1 MISRKYGGVYMY
13 YNRVLEQ
20 AIIKTSSTFPVVLV
34 TGPRQVGKTT
44 LLTRMAEKN
53 RTIVSLDN
61 PTIRALAK
69 EDPGLFLQRYKPPVL
84 IDEVQYAPELF
95 IYIKIYVD
103 AHKNNGDFWLTGSQ
117 AFHMMENIT
126 ESLAGRVGI
135 VRLNGLSNAE
145 IHQTFHKEFVV
156 DLDSLV
162 ERSKSSRAMDAGEIF
177 QRIHKGSMPR
187 LYENPEIDEEQYF
200 ESYIETYITRD
211 MKELTKV
218 TDELQ
223 FLNFVRAAAA
233 RTASNVNY
241 TELADEAGIS
251 SPTAKQWLSLLV
263 TSGLVLL
270 IQPFSNNALHRI
282 VKTPRMYFMD
292 TGLCAYLTGWNS
304 PEALERGAMNGSF
317 FETWAVTEI
326 YKSYTN
332 MGKNPPLYFYRDSNN
347 KEIDL
352 LIYQNAT
359 LYPIE
364 IKKGTQPKNAT
375 KNFSVLKKFADSD
388 NNQKASAGNGAVI
401 CLAPDVIPIDRMN
414 YYVPAWII

>member
-1 MISRKYGGVYMY
+1 MY
-13 YNRVLEQ
+13 YNRILEQ
-20 AIIKTSSTFPVVLV
+20 TIIKTSKTFPVVLV

-44 LLTRMAEKN
+44 LLTKMAEKD

-61 PTIRALAK
+61 PTIRGLAK
-69 EDPGLFLQRYKPPVL
+69 EDPELFLQRYKPPVL

-95 IYIKIYVD
+95 IYIKMYVD
-103 AHKNNGDFWLTGSQ
+103 KHKNNGDFWLTGSQ
-117 AFHMMENIT
+117 AFQMMENIT
-126 ESLAGRVGI
+126 ESLAGRVGL

-145 IHQTFHKEFVV
+145 IQQTFHEEFVV
-156 DLDSLV
+156 DMEKLIKRRES
-162 ERSKSSRAMDAGEIF
+162 SKVMDAAEVF
-177 QRIHKGSMPR
+177 HRIYKGSMPR
-187 LYENPEIDEEQYF
+187 LYENTEVDQEQYY

-211 MKELTKV
+211 IKELTKV
-218 TDELQ
+218 SDELL

-233 RTASNVNY
+233 RTASNVNF
-241 TELADEAGIS
+241 TELADEVGIS
-251 SPTAKQWLSLLV
+251 APTAKQWLSLLV

-282 VKTPRMYFMD
+282 IKTPRMYFMD

-304 PEALERGAMNGSF
+304 PEALERGAMNGAF
-317 FETWAVTEI
+317 FETWVVTEI

-352 LIYQNAT
+352 LIYQNGT

-364 IKKGTQPKNAT
+364 IKKATQPKNAT
-375 KNFSVLKKFADSD
+375 KNFAVLKKFADD
-388 NNQKASAGNGAVI
+388 GNGQKASAGNGAVI
-401 CLAPDVIPIDRMN
+401 CLASDVLPIDRMN
-414 YYVPAWII
+414 CYVPVWVV

>member
-1 MISRKYGGVYMY
+1 MY
-13 YNRVLEQ
+13 YERILEQ
-20 AIIKTSSTFPVVLV
+20 AIKKTSKTFPAVLV

-44 LLTRMAEKN
+44 LLTKMADNN

-61 PTIRALAK
+61 PTIRSLAR

-95 IYIKIYVD
+95 VYIKMYVD
-103 AHKNNGDFWLTGSQ
+103 EHKNNGDFWLTGSQ
-117 AFHMMENIT
+117 AFQMMENIT

-135 VRLNGLSNAE
+135 VRLSGLSNAE
-145 IHQTFHKEFVV
+145 VQQTFHGEFVI
-156 DLDSLV
+156 DMESLIKRK
-162 ERSKSSRAMDAGEIF
+162 ETSKVMDANDIF
-177 QRIHKGSMPR
+177 QRIYKGSMPR
-187 LYENPEIDEEQYF
+187 LYENPEIDLEQYY

-211 MKELTKV
+211 IKELTKV
-218 TDELQ
+218 ADEML

-233 RTASNVNY
+233 RTASNVNF
-241 TELADEAGIS
+241 TELAEEVGIS

-270 IQPFSNNALHRI
+270 IQPFSNNALHRVI
-282 VKTPRMYFMD
+282 KTPRMYFMD

-304 PEALERGAMNGSF
+304 PGALERGAMNGAF
-317 FETWAVTEI
+317 FETWVVTEI
-326 YKSYTN
+326 YKSYLN
-332 MGKNPPLYFYRDSNN
+332 VGKNPPLYFYRDSNH

-375 KNFSVLKKFADSD
+375 RNFSVLKKFADAG
-388 NNQKASAGNGAVI
+388 NGQKALAGNGAVI

-414 YYVPAWII
+414 CYVPAWVI

>member
-1 MISRKYGGVYMY
+1 MY

>member
-1 MISRKYGGVYMY
+1 MY
-13 YNRVLEQ
+13 YNRILEQ
-20 AIIKTSSTFPVVLV
+20 AIKKTSSTFPVVLV

-103 AHKNNGDFWLTGSQ
+103 EHKNNGDFWLTSSQ

-145 IHQTFHKEFVV
+145 IHQTFHKEFII

-162 ERSKSSRAMDAGEIF
+162 ERSKSSRSMDAGDIF
-177 QRIHKGSMPR
+177 HRIYKGSMPR
-187 LYENPEIDEEQYF
+187 LYENPSVDQEQYF

-211 MKELTKV
+211 IKELTKV

-270 IQPFSNNALHRI
+270 IQPFSNNALHR
-282 VKTPRMYFMD
+282 VVRTPRMYFMD
-292 TGLCAYLTGWNS
+292 TGLCAYLTGWNA
-304 PEALERGAMNGSF
+304 PQALERGAMNGAF

-388 NNQKASAGNGAVI
+388 NNQKVAAGNGAVL

>member
-1 MISRKYGGVYMY
+1 
-13 YNRVLEQ
+13 
-20 AIIKTSSTFPVVLV
+20 
-34 TGPRQVGKTT
+34 
-44 LLTRMAEKN
+44 
-53 RTIVSLDN
+53 
-61 PTIRALAK
+61 
-69 EDPGLFLQRYKPPVL
+69 
-84 IDEVQYAPELF
+84 
-95 IYIKIYVD
+95 
-103 AHKNNGDFWLTGSQ
+103 
-117 AFHMMENIT
+117 MMENIT

-187 LYENPEIDEEQYF
+187 LYENPKIDEEQYF

-359 LYPIE
+359 LYPIG

>member
-1 MISRKYGGVYMY
+1 MY
-13 YNRVLEQ
+13 YERILE
-20 AIIKTSSTFPVVLV
+20 KTIAETSNTFPVVLV

-44 LLTRMAEKN
+44 LLTKMAEKN

-61 PTIRALAK
+61 PTVRSLAK
-69 EDPGLFLQRYKPPVL
+69 TDPELFLQRYKPPVL

-95 IYIKIYVD
+95 VYIKIYVD
-103 AHKNNGDFWLTGSQ
+103 SHKNNGDFWLTGSQ
-117 AFHMMENIT
+117 AFEMMQHVT

-135 VRLNGLSNAE
+135 IRLYGLSNSE
-145 IHQTFHKEFVV
+145 IEKTFHEEFSVNLNLLI
-156 DLDSLV
+156 DRKNASH
-162 ERSKSSRAMDAGEIF
+162 AMDVTSVF
-177 QRIHKGSMPR
+177 RRIYQGSMPR
-187 LYENPEIDEEQYF
+187 LYENPDVNHDRYF

-211 MKELTKV
+211 IKELTHV
-218 TDELQ
+218 SDETT
-223 FLNFVRAAAA
+223 FLHFIRAAAA
-233 RTASNVNY
+233 RTATNINY
-241 TELADEAGIS
+241 TELAEETGIS
-251 SPTAKQWLSLLV
+251 SPTARKWLSLLI

-304 PEALERGAMNGSF
+304 PEALERGAMNGAF
-317 FETWAVTEI
+317 FETWVVSEI
-326 YKSYTN
+326 FKSYTN

-364 IKKGTQPKNAT
+364 IKKSAQPKNAA
-375 KNFSVLKKFADSD
+375 KHFSVLKKFSD
-388 NNQKASAGNGAVI
+388 GTGGQKASAGNGAVI
-401 CLAPDVIPIDRMN
+401 CLASDVLPIDRMN
-414 YYVPAWII
+414 CYVPAWII

>member
-1 MISRKYGGVYMY
+1 MY

-44 LLTRMAEKN
+44 LLTRMAEKS

-95 IYIKIYVD
+95 IYIKMYVD

>member
-61 PTIRALAK
+61 PTIRTLAK

-223 FLNFVRAAAA
+223 FLNFVRAVAA

-388 NNQKASAGNGAVI
+388 NNQKASDGNGAVI

>member
-1 MISRKYGGVYMY
+1 MY
-13 YNRVLEQ
+13 YERILEQ
-20 AIIKTSSTFPVVLV
+20 AIAKTSRTFPVVLV
-34 TGPRQVGKTT
+34 TGARQVGKTT
-44 LLTRMAEKN
+44 LLTKMADRN

-61 PTIRALAK
+61 PTIRGLAK

-95 IYIKIYVD
+95 VYIKMYVD
-103 AHKNNGDFWLTGSQ
+103 EHRNNGDFWLTGSQ

-135 VRLNGLSNAE
+135 VRMSGLSNAE
-145 IHQTFHKEFVV
+145 VQRTFHDEFVV
-156 DLDSLV
+156 DMERLV
-162 ERSKSSRAMDAGEIF
+162 RRREESKAMDAVDIF
-177 QRIHKGSMPR
+177 GQIYKGSMPR
-187 LYENPEIDEEQYF
+187 LYENPEVDLEQYY
-200 ESYIETYITRD
+200 ESYIDTYITRD
-211 MKELTKV
+211 IKALTKV
-218 TDELQ
+218 ADEMQ

-233 RTASNVNY
+233 RTASNVNF
-241 TELADEAGIS
+241 TELADEVEIS
-251 SPTAKQWLSLLV
+251 SATAKQWLSLLV

-270 IQPFSNNALHRI
+270 IQPFSNNAFHRV
-282 VKTPRMYFMD
+282 VKAPRMYFMD

-304 PEALERGAMNGSF
+304 PAALERGAMNGAF
-317 FETWAVTEI
+317 FETWVVTEI
-326 YKSYTN
+326 YKSYLN

-375 KNFSVLKKFADSD
+375 KNFSVLKKFADAGGG
-388 NNQKASAGNGAVI
+388 QKALAGNGAVV
-401 CLAPDVIPIDRMN
+401 CLAQDVIPIDRQN
-414 YYVPAWII
+414 CYVPAWII

>member
-1 MISRKYGGVYMY
+1 MY
-13 YNRVLEQ
+13 YSRILEK
-20 AIIKTSSTFPVVLV
+20 AILKTSNTFPVVLV

-44 LLTRMAEKN
+44 LLTKMAEEN

-61 PTIRALAK
+61 PTIRSLAK
-69 EDPGLFLQRYKPPVL
+69 EDPELFLQRYKPPVL

-103 AHKNNGDFWLTGSQ
+103 KHKNNGDFWLTGSQ
-117 AFHMMENIT
+117 AFQMMERVT

-135 VRLNGLSNAE
+135 IKLNGLSNSE
-145 IHQTFHKEFVV
+145 ITGTFHDEFKI
-156 DLDSLV
+156 DMDSLV
-162 ERSKSSRAMDAGEIF
+162 ERMHSSKAMDIMSF
-177 QRIHKGSMPR
+177 FDRIYNGSMPR
-187 LYENPEIDEEQYF
+187 LYENTEVSREQYF

-211 MKELTKV
+211 IKELTKV
-218 TDELQ
+218 ADETM
-223 FLNFVRAAAA
+223 FLNFIRGVAA
-233 RTASNVNY
+233 RTATNVNY
-241 TELADEAGIS
+241 TELAEEIGIS

-270 IQPFSNNALHRI
+270 IQPFSNNALHRVI
-282 VKTPRMYFMD
+282 KTPRMYFMD
-292 TGLCAYLTGWNS
+292 TGICAYLTGWNS
-304 PEALERGAMNGSF
+304 PEALERGAMNGAF
-317 FETWAVTEI
+317 FETWVVTEI

-332 MGKNPPLYFYRDSNN
+332 VGKNPPLYFYRDSNN

-352 LIYQNAT
+352 LIYQNGT

-375 KNFSVLKKFADSD
+375 KNFNVLKRFSD
-388 NNQKASAGNGAVI
+388 DKGGQKAAAGNGAVI
-401 CLAPDVIPIDRMN
+401 CLASDVVPIDRMN